1 MFGRCEELL
10 TAQDIEIYKPQHVS
24 HFVNA
29 DTMNTVEHLV
39 QVIESYTDPSQS
51 SVEGNGLKEAEM
63 GNETDLTVITRDSDG
78 NQRYNEED
86 RVTVQNRLS
95 KGQNEE
101 MKIEDLQNG
110 KYAVRYKP
118 KSVGL
123 HDIDVEVNGKPLTGS
138 PWRVLVTGH
147 QYKALHSF
155 GSPGEGPGEF
165 NRPDSIVVSER
176 TGNIAIADNASANC
190 VKVFNK
196 GGEFQYD
203 IGAEGS
209 GDGQLKRPAG
219 LAIDNFNNLIV
230 CDSLNRRLQVFS
242 LDGKFVFSF
251 NEGIQFPCSIA
262 VTKESKVVVS
272 DIYKDI
278 IHVFR

>member
-1 MFGRCEELL
+1 M
-10 TAQDIEIYKPQHVS
+10 I
-24 HFVNA
+24 
-29 DTMNTVEHLV
+29 
-39 QVIESYTDPSQS
+39 
-51 SVEGNGLKEAEM
+51 EGNGLKEAEM

-86 RVTVQNRLS
+86 RVTVKIRLP

-155 GSPGEGPGEF
+155 GSPGEGPTVQ
-165 NRPDSIVVSER
+165 D
-176 TGNIAIADNASANC
+176 
-190 VKVFNK
+190 
-196 GGEFQYD
+196 
-203 IGAEGS
+203 
-209 GDGQLKRPAG
+209 
-219 LAIDNFNNLIV
+219 
-230 CDSLNRRLQVFS
+230 
-242 LDGKFVFSF
+242 
-251 NEGIQFPCSIA
+251 
-262 VTKESKVVVS
+262 
-272 DIYKDI
+272 
-278 IHVFR
+278 